1 MRLRNLVLILAVLAM
16 VVALAGCSSAGQS
29 SSEGGGGGGSSQE
42 QQAPEEQAQAQEE
55 APDKK
60 MTKEA
65 RSREVAPE
73 QGTQEQAA
81 AGTRET
87 KVEPPEDKT
96 LKLTV
101 PKLEKIKNDTIPT
114 GRGTNDALFRDYAAV
129 HLKRTGFPWHETAN
143 VYIAGH
149 RIGFPGTASDMAF
162 YDLEDLREGDTFYIT
177 DAEGR
182 RYNYKVFK
190 KLIVEATDL
199 SVLRPIEGKNIVSL
213 QTCTLPDYSDRVIYQ
228 AELQNIQS

>member
-1 MRLRNLVLILAVLAM
+1 MRVKKPILVLAVLAM

-29 SSEGGGGGGSSQE
+29 SSEGGRGDGPSQK
-42 QQAPEEQAQAQEE
+42 QQAPEEQAQRQEE

-65 RSREVAPE
+65 KSREVAPE

-101 PKLEKIKNDTIPT
+101 PKLERIKNATIPT

-162 YDLEDLREGDTFYIT
+162 YDLDDLEKGDEVFLT

-182 RYNYKVFK
+182 RY
-190 KLIVEATDL
+190 
-199 SVLRPIEGKNIVSL
+199 
-213 QTCTLPDYSDRVIYQ
+213 DY
-228 AELQNIQS
+228 